1 MEREHKKVTESFESQ
16 AERMNALR
24 NVNRQL
30 EARSEDIRV
39 KCESLL
45 YLQDRCAQLEA
56 KCEEQAKLLQ
66 MTELDRIK
74 SSHPENYDEELT
86 KK

>member
-1 MEREHKKVTESFESQ
+1 MAESFESQ

-30 EARSEDIRV
+30 EARSEDIRL

-45 YLQDRCAQLEA
+45 YLQERCAQLEA

-66 MTELDRIK
+66 MAELDRIK
-74 SSHPENYDEELT
+74 ASHPEGYTEELAN
-86 KK
+86 KYV